1 MLINILL
8 EFGSVIVYYLYKLAL
23 ITLYKILYIWVCVS
37 YIYWHIAVYMSLR
50 N

>member
-1 MLINILL
+1 MLIKNILL
-8 EFGSVIVYYLYKLAL
+8 EFGSVIIYYLYELVL
-23 ITLYKILYIWVCVS
+23 ITYVYVA